1 MRNGNGRRGP
11 AADEPKRNAAIQCAI
26 YTRKS
31 TEEGLQQEFNSLDAQ
46 REAGEAFIAS
56 QRLSGWRLV
65 PDHFDDGGFT
75 GGNMERPALKRLLEA
90 IDAKRVN
97 CVVVYKVDRLSRS
110 LLDFA
115 RMMELF
121 DRSGTTFVSVTQ
133 NFNTTDSMGRL
144 TLNILLSFAQ
154 FEREIISERTR
165 DKMCAARKKGK
176 WIGGHP
182 VLGYDI
188 DASARRLV
196 INTEEGHQVR
206 RIFDLYLDLGSM
218 LPVLQDL
225 EGRGW
230 VTKRWTTGSG
240 QIRGGK
246 PFTKSL
252 LYGLLT
258 NAIYTGRVN
267 HKGTLY
273 PGEHEA
279 IVERST
285 WEQVQDLLD
294 RNGRTNGGGSKNRYG
309 ALLRGLLFCE
319 PCGAP
324 MVHTYS
330 CKGTKRY
337 RYYVCYHAQQ
347 RGWKNCKTKSVSAP
361 AMESAVIDAVRKLG
375 TDPQL
380 AAEVVRQADAQ
391 LARRREQHGKDV
403 AVAESALR
411 RLNAETTE
419 LAGDTGM
426 NPTARLDRLV
436 DLQRQIQE
444 AEHRLNLLAAE
455 NRELEADQIDDAD
468 ALSALA
474 EFHPVWEEL
483 TTREQIRLIQMLVA
497 KVGFDGQTGR
507 LTVDFRSAGVR
518 ELCEGGTPSHAD
530 NH

>member
-11 AADEPKRNAAIQCAI
+11 AAEEPKRNSIIQCAI

-31 TEEGLQQEFNSLDAQ
+31 TDEGLQQDFNSLDAQ

-56 QRLSGWRLV
+56 QRHSGWRLV
-65 PDHFDDGGFT
+65 PEHFDDGGFT

-90 IDAKRVN
+90 IEAKRVN

-121 DRSGTTFVSVTQ
+121 DRSGTSFVSVTQ

-188 DASARRLV
+188 DAGARRLV
-196 INTEEGHQVR
+196 VNPEEAHQVR
-206 RIFDLYLDLGSM
+206 RILDLGSM

-225 EGRGW
+225 ERRGW

-258 NAIYTGRVN
+258 NVVYTGRVN

-285 WEQVQDLLD
+285 WEQVQGSLD
-294 RNGRTNGGGSKNRYG
+294 RNGRTNGGGSKNRAARRWSTAIRARAQSAIAITSAIRPSSAVG
-309 ALLRGLLFCE
+309 RTARRN
-319 PCGAP
+319 
-324 MVHTYS
+324 
-330 CKGTKRY
+330 RY
-337 RYYVCYHAQQ
+337 R
-347 RGWKNCKTKSVSAP
+347 
-361 AMESAVIDAVRKLG
+361 
-375 TDPQL
+375 
-380 AAEVVRQADAQ
+380 
-391 LARRREQHGKDV
+391 
-403 AVAESALR
+403 LR
-411 RLNAETTE
+411 RWRAPCS
-419 LAGDTGM
+419 M
-426 NPTARLDRLV
+426 P
-436 DLQRQIQE
+436 
-444 AEHRLNLLAAE
+444 
-455 NRELEADQIDDAD
+455 
-468 ALSALA
+468 SA
-474 EFHPVWEEL
+474 
-483 TTREQIRLIQMLVA
+483 
-497 KVGFDGQTGR
+497 
-507 LTVDFRSAGVR
+507 S
-518 ELCEGGTPSHAD
+518 
-530 NH
+530 

>member
-1 MRNGNGRRGP
+1 MRNGNGRRAP
-11 AADEPKRNAAIQCAI
+11 AADRPKANPVIQCAI

-31 TEEGLQQEFNSLDAQ
+31 TDEGLQQDFNSLDAQ

-56 QRLSGWRLV
+56 QRQQGWRLV
-65 PDHFDDGGFT
+65 PERFDDGGFT
-75 GGNMERPALKRLLEA
+75 GGNMERPALKRLLAA
-90 IDAKRVN
+90 IEAKRVD

-121 DRSGTTFVSVTQ
+121 DRSGTSFVSVTQ

-188 DASARRLV
+188 DAGARRLIV
-196 INTEEGHQVR
+196 NPEEAHQVR
-206 RIFDLYLDLGSM
+206 RTFDLYLDLGSM
-218 LPVLQDL
+218 VPVLQDL
-225 EGRGW
+225 EHRGW

-258 NAIYTGRVN
+258 NVVYTGRVN

-273 PGEHEA
+273 PGEHDA
-279 IVERST
+279 IIDRST
-285 WEQVQDLLD
+285 WEQVQELLD
-294 RNGRTNGGGSKNRYG
+294 RNGRTNGGGTKNKYS
-309 ALLRGLLFCE
+309 ALLRGILFCE

-337 RYYVCYHAQQ
+337 RYYVCYQAQQ

-361 AMESAVIDAVRKLG
+361 AMESAVLEAVRKLG

-380 AAEVVRQADAQ
+380 GAEVVRQATAQ
-391 LARRREQHGKDV
+391 LERRREQHEKDV
-403 AVAESALR
+403 AVAESALQ
-411 RLNAETTE
+411 RLNVETTA
-419 LAGDTGM
+419 LAGDTAM
-426 NPTARLDRLV
+426 DPTARLDRLV

-444 AEHRLNLLAAE
+444 AEHRLNLLAVE
-455 NRELEADQIDDAD
+455 TLEIETDQVDEAD
-468 ALSALA
+468 ALRTLA
-474 EFHPVWEEL
+474 EFHPVWEDL

-497 KVGFDGQTGR
+497 KVGFDGPTGR
-507 LTVDFRSAGVR
+507 LTVDFRSAGIR
-518 ELCEGGTPSHAD
+518 ELCKGGESE
-530 NH
+530 